1 MSQEQTFAILIFL
14 VAYGLIVYRYNL
26 KTYFLGT
33 AAILYILLGFLSP
46 TEVPHSINWGV
57 LGIFWG
63 TLILAETFII
73 SGVPA
78 YLASILVRR
87 SKNLGFAIL
96 FVSILSG
103 FLSAF
108 IENVA
113 TVLIVAPIALEL
125 AKRLKKSPIPFIIG
139 IAVSSNLQGAAT
151 LIGDPPSMILASYAR
166 MTFNDFFVYLG
177 RPSIFFAVEV
187 GAISSFFVLYLFFR
201 RYKEKIAKIEIIPIK
216 TLMPTILL
224 IILIIALS
232 LTSIIT
238 KGNIEIP
245 GIICVVIAFIS
256 LLIGLPKKSISAGK
270 IIKRSDWDT
279 MLFLASVFVVVS
291 GLTRVGV
298 FDLLAR
304 RIGTFCQGEVLTTFV
319 ILIIISILVSAFV
332 DNVPFFTASLPII
345 TALSMNFN
353 YPKTLLLF
361 GVLIGTTLGG
371 NITPV
376 GASANIIGTGI
387 LKQKGHPVSFID
399 FVRIGL
405 PFSIAAVIPAAIL
418 IWIFYH

>member
-1 MSQEQTFAILIFL
+1 MASDQIIALSIFL
-14 VAYGLIVYRYNL
+14 VAYSLIIIRYQF
-26 KTYFLGT
+26 KTYFLGC
-33 AAILYILLGFLSP
+33 AALLYVVLGLLPVNLIP
-46 TEVPHSINWGV
+46 NSINWGV

-78 YLASILVRR
+78 CLASILIRR
-87 SKNLGFAIL
+87 SKNLGLAIL

-125 AKRLKKSPIPFIIG
+125 ATRLKKSPVLFIIC
-139 IAVSSNLQGAAT
+139 IAIASNLQGAAT

-166 MTFNDFFVYLG
+166 MTFNDFFFYHG
-177 RPSIFFAVEV
+177 RPSMFFAVEL
-187 GAISSFFVLYLFFR
+187 GAITSFFVLYLFLR
-201 RYKEKIAKIEIIPIK
+201 KYKERIEKIEVIPIK

-232 LTSIIT
+232 LSSIIT
-238 KGNIEIP
+238 RGRMEIP
-245 GIICVVIAFIS
+245 GVLCIGVGIIS
-256 LLIGLPKKSISAGK
+256 LFFLPPDAERPIE
-270 IIKRSDWDT
+270 IIRRSDWET
-279 MLFLASVFVVVS
+279 VLFLASVFIVVA

-298 FDLLAR
+298 FDLLAQK
-304 RIGTFCQGEVLTTFV
+304 IGNFCRGDLLSAYIVLIV
-319 ILIIISILVSAFV
+319 IAIMVSALV
-332 DNVPFFTASLPII
+332 DNVPFFTASLPVI
-345 TALSMNFN
+345 TALSLNFN
-353 YPKTLLLF
+353 YPRTLLLF

-376 GASANIIGTGI
+376 GASANIVGTGI
-387 LKQKGHPVSFID
+387 LKKKGHPVSFFQ

-405 PFSIAAVIPAAIL
+405 PFSLAAVIPAALL
-418 IWIFYH
+418 IWIFYR